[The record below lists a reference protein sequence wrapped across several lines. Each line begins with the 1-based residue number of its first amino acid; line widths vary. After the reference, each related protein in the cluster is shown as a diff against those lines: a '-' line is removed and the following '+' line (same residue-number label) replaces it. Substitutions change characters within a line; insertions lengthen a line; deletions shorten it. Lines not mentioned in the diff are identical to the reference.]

1 MVLMDKNKIRY
12 PDTEAYKFVVGRL
25 NELGVSLNDIAEI
38 VYGLEGKYL
47 PKLTIQ
53 DCLDAVV
60 TIVHKREVLNNAM
73 SGLELDR
80 LAQEGLIKEPLASI
94 IKNDIGVFG
103 TDESLAL
110 AISQLYGSIGT
121 TNYGYVDKDK
131 TGIIEKLDT
140 SDNQVNTFSDDLVG
154 AIASAA
160 AAKVAHDNS

>member
-1 MVLMDKNKIRY
+1 MDRGMKY
-12 PDTEAYKFVVGRL
+12 PDSGAYKFVVERL
-25 NELGVSLNDIAEI
+25 NELGVSLDDIAEI

-94 IKNDIGVFG
+94 IKNDVGVFG

-140 SDNQVNTFSDDLVG
+140 SDSQVNTFSDDLVG

>member
-1 MVLMDKNKIRY
+1 MKY
-12 PDTEAYKFVVGRL
+12 PDSGAYKFVVERL
-25 NELGVSLNDIAEI
+25 NELGVSLDDIAEI

-94 IKNDIGVFG
+94 IKNDVGVFG

-140 SDNQVNTFSDDLVG
+140 SDSQVNTFSDDLVG